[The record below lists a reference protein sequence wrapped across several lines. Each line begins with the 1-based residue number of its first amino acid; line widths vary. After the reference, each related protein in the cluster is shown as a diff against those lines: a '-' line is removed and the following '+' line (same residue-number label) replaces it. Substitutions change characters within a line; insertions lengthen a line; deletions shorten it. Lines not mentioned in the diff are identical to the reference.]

1 MSDPL
6 KIRYVEHPYG
16 QPLSIA
22 VEQWQKQFGNRPV
35 LALVASDDEKAVP
48 AIQNLFTGRK
58 IPICG
63 AIFPGLIAGG
73 QITDKG
79 AVLMPLPERTR
90 VFLSEPLSSHGAIHN
105 LVSRI
110 KEQREDDVTLFMI
123 FDALLP
129 DIATRLEQIYSEL
142 GIHYAYGGANAGTKT
157 LKSNPCLFDHTS
169 FEKGR
174 VLVLMLPNATEAMVE
189 HGFPDTE
196 DTFMATSSTGN
207 LIRTLDWR
215 PAFSSYRELIGKNY
229 QVEVSKDN
237 FYSYSVHF
245 PFGIV
250 RANGELLIRIP
261 SNFNEK
267 GEIFCIGEI
276 PPNALL
282 KVLNGPPDD
291 LIRGVE
297 RLVSRVKESPGDESL
312 LFYCRGRYMHLGAKG
327 CQRELD
333 ILSSAIGPC
342 FGAMSLGE
350 IGTTMRDQYPLFHNA
365 VIEIVRY
372 SL

>member
-6 KIRYVEHPYG
+6 EIRYVEHPYG
-16 QPLSIA
+16 QPLSNA
-22 VEQWQKQFGNRPV
+22 VKQWQKQFCNRPV
-35 LALVASDDEKAVP
+35 LALVAADNDKAVP
-48 AIQNLFTGRK
+48 TIQNLFAERK
-58 IPICG
+58 IPVCG
-63 AIFPGLIAGG
+63 AIFPGLIAEGK
-73 QITDKG
+73 ITDTG
-79 AVLMPLPERTR
+79 VVLVPLPEKTK
-90 VFLSEPLSSHGAIHN
+90 VFLSEPLSSSEAIHN
-105 LVSRI
+105 LVSWV
-110 KEQREDDVTLFMI
+110 KEQREEDVTLFMI

-129 DIATRLEQIYSEL
+129 DIATRLEQIYAEL
-142 GIHYAYGGANAGTKT
+142 GIRYAYGGANAGTKA
-157 LKSNPCLFDHTS
+157 LKSRPCLFDHTC
-169 FEKGR
+169 FAKGR
-174 VLVLMLPNATEAMVE
+174 VLALILPDATGGMVE

-215 PAFSSYRELIGKNY
+215 PAFSSYRELIDKNY

-282 KVLNGPPDD
+282 KVLNGPSDD
-291 LIRGVE
+291 LMRGVE

-312 LFYCRGRYMHLGAKG
+312 LFYCRGRYMHLGTKG

-333 ILSSAIGPC
+333 RLSSVTGPC